1 MKSSKL
7 YYRPE
12 VDGLRALA
20 ILSVIIY
27 HAQIVLYEKSLFKG
41 GFIGVDIFF
50 VISGYLITRIIFQ
63 ELFIKN
69 SFNFINFYERRARR
83 ILPMLFVVIFVSIP
97 FAWHRLFPSD
107 FVEYIDSVLS
117 SIFFV
122 SNFFFYF
129 NATEYDAS
137 SSLLKPFLHTWS
149 LGIEEQ
155 FYLVCPIFS
164 IFIFKYFRKN
174 ILKILIIIS
183 ISSILFAN
191 FLEIK
196 NSTLN
201 FYFPLSRFWELTVGS
216 IIAYIEFNYKI
227 TKYRILNNILQSLG
241 LFLILFSIIYFNEK
255 TPHPG
260 FYSLMPIL
268 GVALIITF
276 STKKDGN
283 GLVKKILSSRPF
295 VWLGLISYSAY
306 LWHFPIFAFSRIN
319 SSEPINSYKI
329 ILIIFT
335 IFISALSYH
344 FIEKPFKDKKLLKKK
359 YFVSIIILS
368 FVTLVSFSFISKK
381 SEGFSERYPT
391 KGWVNFQL
399 DKNIMKKDFWKYYD
413 ENKKSL
419 SEPSFKKV
427 NVYIFGNSHS
437 GDFLGALFNEIDF
450 YKDFHFLKSK
460 KREELSCFDESDL
473 RFTADRKDLYDHE
486 AYKKAEIFI
495 VSSRFINGQCNKKF
509 KDNPTDADG
518 LRYLI
523 PRLKRDGKK
532 IIILGNTLVLNRI
545 EGKWLEDYIF
555 MKAINEK
562 IDLLSFDEFKNYKK
576 IAEKKAY
583 ELQADFN
590 IKTNIRLNNFS
601 LNNGLGYFERSNLFC
616 NSRKENCLVFTKNGH
631 RLRYDYGHLTL
642 EGKREF
648 GKLLKESNFRSIL
661 YDVLEN
667 QNSANSKYFPFLG
680 VVNK

>member
-1 MKSSKL
+1 MKNSKL

-12 VDGLRALA
+12 VDGLRAIA

-27 HAQIVLYEKSLFKG
+27 HAQIVFYEKSLFKG

-63 ELFIKN
+63 ELLIKN
-69 SFNFINFYERRARR
+69 SFNFLNFYERRARR

-97 FAWHRLFPSD
+97 FAWQKLFPSD
-107 FVEYIDSVLS
+107 FVEYMDSVLS

-155 FYLVCPIFS
+155 FYLISPIFA

-174 ILKILIIIS
+174 ILTILIIIG
-183 ISSILFAN
+183 ISSIVFAD

-201 FYFPLSRFWELTVGS
+201 FYFPLSRFWELAMGS
-216 IIAYIEFNYKI
+216 IIAYIEFNYKV
-227 TKYRILNNILQSLG
+227 TKYRTLNNILQSLG

-255 TPHPG
+255 IPHPS
-260 FYSLMPIL
+260 FYSFIPIL
-268 GVALIITF
+268 GVTLIITF
-276 STKKDGN
+276 STKKNGN

-319 SSEPINSYKI
+319 SSEPSDSYKI
-329 ILIIFT
+329 LLIIFT
-335 IFISALSYH
+335 ILISTLSYH

-359 YFVSIIILS
+359 YFITIIILS
-368 FVTLVSFSFISKK
+368 FVALVSFSFISKK
-381 SEGFSERYPT
+381 NDGFSQRFPS

-399 DKNIMKKDFWKYYD
+399 DKNIMKKNFWKYYD
-413 ENKKSL
+413 ENKESL
-419 SEPSFKKV
+419 SKPSFKKV

-437 GDFLGALFNEIDF
+437 GDFLGAIFNQIDF

-473 RFTADRKDLYDHE
+473 RFEANRKALYDHE
-486 AYKKAEIFI
+486 TYKKAEIFI
-495 VSSRFINGQCNKKF
+495 ISSRFIDGQCNKAF

-562 IDLLSFDEFKNYKK
+562 IDLLSFDKFKYYKK

-583 ELQADFN
+583 ELQVDSN

-601 LNNGLGYFERSNLFC
+601 LNNGLEYFDRRNLFC
-616 NSRKENCLVFTKNGH
+616 NSNVESCLVFTKNGH

-648 GKLLKESNFRSIL
+648 GMLLKESNFKSLL
-661 YDVLEN
+661 YDIMKN
-667 QNSANSKYFPFLG
+667 QNSSNEKYIPFLG
-680 VVNK
+680 VVK